1 MAQGVGAADKEA
13 LDAMIAAMEAAKRN
27 PVALNALIRPGAVN
41 GPADQGRGQGND
53 RVIRL
58 LDSGEFVI
66 PESVVQREGGA
77 STLQQKLGMFDGGG
91 FDGGYGGATDAFA
104 QFDGGYGDDGM
115 GPGFGEGQGNDG
127 ASSGTEG
134 HSDGGDFPQGGE
146 NTNDRPPTSAA
157 GPGYIVKA
165 PEVNQSAFIDPRL
178 RAAHKRIA
186 GETDD
191 LQGRRKTTIA
201 QQRTFRARR
210 PRGQF
215 RKDQAALVN
224 QLQARAAG
232 QGPTVSGAQMTA
244 GMEQSIAAANAAAV
258 TNRGGNPALAQ
269 RIVAQNAATQQ
280 QGIAQAGGIAALQE
294 QQAAQQLLSG
304 TLDQARGADVTER
317 GQTIQADV
325 TARGQDVQSNIAQGQ
340 LSVQEQQN
348 RDALVQ
354 QYTQMGI
361 DVDQAQ
367 FMAAQEAERMRVEAE
382 MAASGLNAQTY
393 QTEYASDSAAEA
405 ARYAAQQARRGQ
417 QTAGMFGAVG
427 AGLGTAAAFSDERLK
442 TNIDESAADP
452 ALHAMLDELHPAE
465 YEYKEPGKP
474 LRGPGKHLSVM
485 AQNLLKTET
494 GSRLVTETPDGLV
507 VDYGKGFGVLLAAE
521 AHLHKRLKQI
531 EQSIGRS
538 N

>member
-1 MAQGVGAADKEA
+1 MAQGVSAADKEA

-27 PVALNALIRPGAVN
+27 PAALNALTQPGAVN
-41 GPADQGRGQGND
+41 GPTDQGQGQGND

-77 STLQQKLGMFDGGG
+77 STLQQKLGMESGGSTG
-91 FDGGYGGATDAFA
+91 NADTGDDSGYGEYGAGND
-104 QFDGGYGDDGM
+104 GYGDGSVGTD
-115 GPGFGEGQGNDG
+115 
-127 ASSGTEG
+127 STTEG
-134 HSDGGDFPQGGE
+134 ANSPTQ
-146 NTNDRPPTSAA
+146 PTSTAKPAKEDKPA
-157 GPGYIVKA
+157 GPGYIVES
-165 PEVNQSAFIDPRL
+165 PDINRRPFVDPR
-178 RAAHKRIA
+178 RAKTHRALNA
-186 GETDD
+186 NMEALD
-191 LQGRRKTTIA
+191 GRPMTQIA
-201 QQRTFRARR
+201 QQPTFQAA
-210 PRGQF
+210 PGGGQF
-215 RKDQAALVN
+215 RNDQAALVN
-224 QLQARAAG
+224 QLQMRAAG
-232 QGPTVSGAQMTA
+232 QGPTVSGAQMNA

-294 QQAAQQLLSG
+294 QQGAQQLLSG

-393 QTEYASDSAAEA
+393 QTEYASDASAEA

-427 AGLGTAAAFSDERLK
+427 AGLGAAAAFSDERLK

-521 AHLHKRLKQI
+521 AHLHQRLKRI